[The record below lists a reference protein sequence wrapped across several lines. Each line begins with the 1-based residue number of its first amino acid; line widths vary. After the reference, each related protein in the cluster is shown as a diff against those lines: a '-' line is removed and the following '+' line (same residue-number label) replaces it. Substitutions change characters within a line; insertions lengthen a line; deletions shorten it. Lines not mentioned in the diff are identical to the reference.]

1 MKNILLA
8 IIILLIFLSL
18 VKDKMITYDYIDNF
32 LEVNKYD
39 ELKEYKKL
47 FFKKLKDEKNL
58 LNTLGFKN
66 TKNITYYFNLDY
78 LYEMREKD
86 ILFNTIA
93 NIFDKSP
100 EEGNY
105 IVANFL
111 EVDPSI
117 KEYSPALHYD
127 STVCKFLK
135 CDEDEGEINPEAVGV
150 LYLNVPKCM
159 KGGELIV
166 VGNYNQSIKHKPKN
180 NRLLYFNGKYK
191 HGVKG
196 YSMNKCKSDKRL
208 SLVVE
213 IYDLNGYQLSILPK
227 IHVDI

>member
-8 IIILLIFLSL
+8 IVILLIFLSL
-18 VKDKMITYDYIDNF
+18 VKDKMITYDHIDNF
-32 LEVNKYD
+32 LEINKYD
-39 ELKEYKKL
+39 QLKEYKKL
-47 FFKKLKDEKNL
+47 FFKKLKEEKNL
-58 LNTLGFKN
+58 LNKFGFKN

-78 LYEMREKD
+78 LYEMKEKD
-86 ILFNTIA
+86 ILFSTIA
-93 NIFDKSP
+93 NIIDKSP

-117 KEYSPALHYD
+117 KKYSPTLHQD
-127 STVCKFLK
+127 TTVCKFLN
-135 CDEDEGEINPEAVGV
+135 CDDERAIHPEVVGV
-150 LYLNVPKCM
+150 LYLIVPKCI
-159 KGGELIV
+159 KGGELVV
-166 VGNYNQSIKHKPKN
+166 VGNYNQSINYKPKN
-180 NRLLYFNGKYK
+180 NRLLYFHGEYK

-213 IYDLNGYQLSILPK
+213 IYDLNGYQLSNLPR
-227 IHVDI
+227 IHVDL